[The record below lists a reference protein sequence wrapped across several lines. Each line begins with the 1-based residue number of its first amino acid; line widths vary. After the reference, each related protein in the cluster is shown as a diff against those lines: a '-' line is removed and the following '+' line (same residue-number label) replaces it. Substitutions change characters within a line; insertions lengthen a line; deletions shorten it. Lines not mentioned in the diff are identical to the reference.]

1 MVRKTQPL
9 QQRWTLNTAAAIVLV
24 LSGCSRP
31 DATPAPPASP
41 DSPDPAAAA
50 SSSGENTPAAALPTD
65 AAILETVQ
73 DRAEELNIC
82 DGFWNPEVVQSYSRV
97 YAVEGQTLV
106 EVVCDILAYNAVFAY
121 LTYEPDGTLR
131 PLSFD
136 GFYSDETGEMVR
148 TSETTLVGAGPNSFD
163 PDKQRLNVFYKGRGL
178 GDCGSIADYRWTGS
192 GFTLE
197 TFRYREC
204 ADTSASDLEFPI
216 VFP

>member
-41 DSPDPAAAA
+41 GSPAPAASIGGDNAP
-50 SSSGENTPAAALPTD
+50 TAALPTD

-82 DGFWNPEVVQSYSRV
+82 DGFWNPEVVQSYSQV

-121 LTYEPDGTLR
+121 LTYEPDGTIR

-136 GFYSDETGEMVR
+136 GFYPDETGEMVR
-148 TSETTLVGAGPNSFD
+148 TSETTISEL
-163 PDKQRLNVFYKGRGL
+163 
-178 GDCGSIADYRWTGS
+178 
-192 GFTLE
+192 
-197 TFRYREC
+197 
-204 ADTSASDLEFPI
+204 
-216 VFP
+216 